1 MAKKQTNEA
10 EVAPEVKA
18 TEEVKQVVEKKPKRV
33 EKKYKTLS
41 DGWEIKNRIYR

>member
-18 TEEVKQVVEKKPKRV
+18 TEEVKQVVEKKT
-33 EKKYKTLS
+33 KKSRK
-41 DGWEIKNRIYR
+41 EI